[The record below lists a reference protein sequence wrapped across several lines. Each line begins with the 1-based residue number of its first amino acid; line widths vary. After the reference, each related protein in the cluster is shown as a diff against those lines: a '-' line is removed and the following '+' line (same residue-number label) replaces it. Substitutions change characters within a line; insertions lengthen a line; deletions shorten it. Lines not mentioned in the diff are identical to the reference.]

1 MSNEA
6 SEALC
11 SSLKTS
17 QQHQALLLA
26 VSQLYLQGPEP
37 GGHGRCLLPLPLG
50 LILNLDLEIS
60 VNIRPFVLQLPRFAV
75 VPLPP

>member
-17 QQHQALLLA
+17 HQQQALLLA
-26 VSQLYLQGPEP
+26 VSQLYLQGTEP
-37 GGHGRCLLPLPLG
+37 GGHGRCLLPPLLG
-50 LILNLDLEIS
+50 LIPKLDLEIS
-60 VNIRPFVLQLPRFAV
+60 VNVWSFVLQLPRFAV
-75 VPLPP
+75 VSLPP